1 MYQLMWRNHK
11 IVNTKKPNFLLFCLS
26 SLYPISVIGGN
37 SNQGLLSS
45 EMNVGGLKVGYE
57 KQVDSINTEEDM
69 ELELEPSPSAIV
81 EEPMTRSR

>member
-1 MYQLMWRNHK
+1 MRFNNLNVY
-11 IVNTKKPNFLLFCLS
+11 
-26 SLYPISVIGGN
+26 IGGN
-37 SNQGLLSS
+37 SNQGLLQS
-45 EMNVGGLKVGYE
+45 EMSAGGLKIGYE

>member
-1 MYQLMWRNHK
+1 MY
-11 IVNTKKPNFLLFCLS
+11 IVISLL
-26 SLYPISVIGGN
+26 GGN
-37 SNQGLLSS
+37 SNQGLLTS
-45 EMNVGGLKVGYE
+45 EMSGGGLKIGYE

>member
-1 MYQLMWRNHK
+1 MFHD
-11 IVNTKKPNFLLFCLS
+11 TLFYS
-26 SLYPISVIGGN
+26 IGGN

-45 EMNVGGLKVGYE
+45 DISVGGLKIGYE

-81 EEPMTRSR
+81 EEPMTRSRYVIFIFLYIVLLYKSN